1 MTVKTLLI
9 IGVASIGLLIC
20 TSSVSAQTYS
30 WNGGGFAGYDRDGSF
45 GNTIQ
50 FTAPA
55 SVSTINITASKPENG
70 CATDIVDT
78 YTVTSGPVLQ
88 VGEWIDVPV
97 GAQPGLFKIIDLGT
111 DTNGNSTLTLP
122 ALTCFATPQTGNATA
137 GPGFTY
143 FLYFDSGNGAG
154 STCDSSKSSATAG
167 FLDSNGVLQSA
178 PSATGTVTC
187 SNTSTD
193 GGYTVV
199 TTGQFSGTASNGQAF
214 TVSFTITNRNGRY
227 GRYAQSAQWTVQ

>member
-1 MTVKTLLI
+1 MKTLLNI
-9 IGVASIGLLIC
+9 AVALIGLLIC
-20 TSSVSAQTYS
+20 TSSVNAQTYS
-30 WNGGGFAGYDRDGSF
+30 WNGGGWAGYDRDGSY
-45 GNTIQ
+45 GRTLQ

-55 SVSTINITASKPENG
+55 SVSTIKITASQPENG

-78 YTVTSGPVLQ
+78 YTVTSGPELQ

-97 GAQPGLFKIIDLGT
+97 GGQPGLFKIIDLGT
-111 DTNGNSTLTLP
+111 DTNGNSTLTLA
-122 ALTCFATPQTGNATA
+122 ALTCFAVPQTGNATA

-143 FLYFDSGNGAG
+143 FLYFDNGNGAG
-154 STCDSSKSSATAG
+154 STCDSSQSSATAG
-167 FLDSNGVLQSA
+167 FLDSDVILQRA

-187 SNTSTD
+187 SNESTD

-199 TTGQFSGTASNGQAF
+199 TKGQFSGTASNGQSF
-214 TVSFTITNRNGRY
+214 TVNFTITNRNGRY